1 MKPITKL
8 FLSITLIGLLFACG
22 SGRKEERAYRDVLK
36 TDSTAIQEVS
46 SSAAVVNKKDTVRK
60 FIRTA
65 DLKFKV
71 KSVINSTYAIENI
84 ISKQG
89 GFVTY
94 TQLNSTIDN
103 KTTVAISADSSLET
117 IYYSVVNNMT
127 LRVPTEKLDTTLKII
142 AQLIDYL
149 DYRTI
154 KADDVALQLLSNK
167 LTQQRTQN
175 IEKRITKA
183 IDNRGKKLRET
194 TSAEELLASKQ
205 EQSDNAK
212 VSNLSLHDQI
222 DYSTITLSIY
232 QRQALKRELIANE
245 KNIDIYTP
253 GLGSKLLEALKTGW
267 EMLEAI
273 IVFFAQLWWF
283 LLFGAIGYMIYRISR
298 KRLNK

>member
-1 MKPITKL
+1 MKTITKL

-22 SGRKEERAYRDVLK
+22 SSRNEKSIYKEEAK

-94 TQLNSTIDN
+94 TQLNSNIDN

-127 LRVPTEKLDTTLKII
+127 LRVPTEKLDTTLKTI

-205 EQSDNAK
+205 EQSDVAK
-212 VSNLSLHDQI
+212 VSNLSLNDQI
-222 DYSTITLSIY
+222 NYSTITLSIY

>member
-1 MKPITKL
+1 MKTITKL
-8 FLSITLIGLLFACG
+8 LLSITLIGLLFACG
-22 SGRKEERAYRDVLK
+22 SGRKEERAYSDVLK
-36 TDSTAIQEVS
+36 TDSTAIKEVS
-46 SSAAVVNKKDTVRK
+46 SSAAVVNKKDTIRK

-175 IEKRITKA
+175 IERRITKA

-205 EQSDNAK
+205 EQSDVAK
-212 VSNLSLHDQI
+212 VSNLSLNDQI
-222 DYSTITLSIY
+222 NYSTITLSIY

-273 IVFFAQLWWF
+273 FVFFAQLWWF
-283 LLFGAIGYMIYRISR
+283 LLFVAIGYLIYRISR